1 VLAGSRD
8 LGSVLSLWK
17 LSAGDEPERY
27 YLEQVAQ
34 GREDYYA
41 GEGEAPGQW
50 AGSGG
55 AVLGLGG
62 RVEDEGLA
70 RLLQARDPSSGEELR
85 RPMREGAVAG
95 FDLTFRAPKSVSIL
109 WGAGDAEV
117 ARDVRAAHDVAVER
131 ALGYLEDAACL
142 ARRGRGGHEHV
153 RGEGFVAAAFR
164 HRSSRAGDPLLHT
177 HVVVG
182 NLTRGPDGRWTALDG
197 RLLYRHAKTAGVLYQ
212 AELRAELVRR
222 LGVEF
227 GPVEQGCA
235 DLVGVPREV
244 IEHFSQRRGEIIEHM
259 DAHGGRSA
267 RAAQIAALETRRAKQ
282 TVPNHRLRDEW
293 CARAA
298 EQGLGRAEL
307 AALTGPPREPGH
319 VIGRDHVAALLHE
332 LTEEASTF
340 DRRDVMQAWAQAHR
354 DGITV
359 CEAEAFADEVLATS
373 AVVRVDR
380 AGGPAGEPRY
390 TTPELLAVERELL
403 TTAAGRRN
411 DAVSIADPA
420 DVAAAIAERPTLS
433 EDQAQLVRR
442 LTGSGDGVEVVR
454 APAGTGKT
462 FALEAARC
470 AWEASGNRVFGC
482 ALSARAACELQDQAG
497 IDATTIACLAGELD
511 RGHSLQR
518 GDVLI
523 VDEAGMVGTRSIA
536 RLAAHTAEVEAK
548 LVLVGDDRQ
557 LPELQAGGAFRSLA
571 DRLGAGE
578 LREVR
583 RQRHDWDR
591 DALTALR
598 DGDIERWAH
607 AYREHGRIV
616 ARPTSDGVR
625 RRLVS
630 DWWRANRDSGCDAVM
645 IAHRRDDVGE
655 LNQRARALMRATG
668 QLGPD
673 ELDTGERSFAV
684 GERVVC
690 ERNDRTLGVVNG
702 QRGEVAAVDP
712 ERRAVQ
718 LRLTDGA
725 SIELDAGYLE
735 AGHLSHGYALTAH
748 KAQGA
753 TVDRAFVLGSDDL
766 YREWGYTAL
775 SRHRDEARFYLVS
788 PGSAERALAASA
800 DERDP
805 LIDRLEDLFG
815 TSRAKA
821 LATDE
826 LDVAER
832 RAELEQLAAD
842 HQRLLTEERRAERER
857 EGAEQA
863 RDAAEH
869 QLERLREERAAV
881 GLFDRGERR
890 RIAAMSDAAAYNR
903 DHYDQLAGERA
914 ETLGHAVEERRAWLE
929 ANAEHAGTL
938 LAAEREATADEHL
951 ALRDELADRVRS
963 SDPLLDR
970 DAHALGMTTRG
981 PELVPEPPAV
991 DMDLDLDFGP

>member
-1 VLAGSRD
+1 M
-8 LGSVLSLWK
+8 WK
-17 LSAGDEPERY
+17 LAAGDEPERY

-41 GEGEAPGQW
+41 GEGEAPGEW
-50 AGSGG
+50 AGGG
-55 AVLGLGG
+55 RAALGLAG

-70 RLLQARDPSSGEELR
+70 RLLQARDPSSGEALR

-109 WGAGDAEV
+109 WGAGDAQV
-117 ARDVRAAHDVAVER
+117 AREAREAHDVAVER
-131 ALGYLEDAACL
+131 AVGYLEDEACL
-142 ARRGRGGHEHV
+142 ARRGRGGREHV

-177 HVVVG
+177 HVIVG

-227 GPVEQGCA
+227 GPVEHGCA
-235 DLVGVPREV
+235 DLVGVPRAV
-244 IEHFSQRRGEIIEHM
+244 IEHFSQRRAEIVEHM

-267 RAAQIAALETRRAKQ
+267 KAAQVAALETRRAKQ
-282 TVPNHRLRDEW
+282 SVPHDRLRDEW
-293 CARAA
+293 RARTA
-298 EQGLGRAEL
+298 EQGLGRTEL
-307 AALTGPPREPGH
+307 AALTGPPREPRQ
-319 VIGRDHVAALLHE
+319 VTGRDHVAALLHE

-340 DRRDVMQAWAQAHR
+340 DRRDVMQAWAHAHR

-359 CEAEAFADEVLATS
+359 RDVEAFADELLATS
-373 AVVRVDR
+373 AVVRVDD

-403 TTAAGRRN
+403 ATAAGRRD
-411 DAVSIADPA
+411 DAVAIADPA
-420 DVAAAIAERPTLS
+420 DVAASIAERPALT

-442 LTGSGDGVEVVR
+442 LTGSGDGLEVVR

-462 FALEAARC
+462 FALETART
-470 AWEASGNRVFGC
+470 AWEAGGHRVFGC
-482 ALSARAACELQDQAG
+482 ALSARAARELQDQAG
-497 IDATTIACLAGELD
+497 IDATTIARLAGELD

-523 VDEAGMVGTRSIA
+523 VDEAGMVGTRAIA
-536 RLAAHTAEVEAK
+536 RLADHTAEVEAK

-571 DRLGAGE
+571 DRLGAAE

-591 DALTALR
+591 GALTALR
-598 DGDIERWAH
+598 DGDVESWAQ

-625 RRLVS
+625 SQLVS
-630 DWWRANRDSGCDAVM
+630 DWWRATRDPGCDAVM
-645 IAHRRDDVGE
+645 IAHRRDDVAE
-655 LNQRARALMRATG
+655 LNERARALMRATG
-668 QLGPD
+668 RLGPD
-673 ELDTGERSFAV
+673 EFDTGERSFAV
-684 GERVVC
+684 GDHVVC
-690 ERNDRTLGVVNG
+690 ERNDRRLGVVNG
-702 QRGEVAAVDP
+702 QRGDIAAVDP
-712 ERRAVQ
+712 ERRAVR

-725 SIELDAGYLE
+725 SVGLDAGYLE

-788 PGSAERALAASA
+788 PGSAERALADLA
-800 DERDP
+800 EEPDP
-805 LIDRLEDLFG
+805 LIERLGRLFG
-815 TSRAKA
+815 TSHAKT
-821 LATDE
+821 LATDQM
-826 LDVAER
+826 DAAER

-842 HQRLLTEERRAERER
+842 HQRLVADERWAGRQRD
-857 EGAEQA
+857 GAEQA
-863 RDAAEH
+863 RKAAEH
-869 QLERLREERAAV
+869 QLERLREERATV
-881 GLFDRGERR
+881 GLLDRGERR
-890 RIAAMSDAAAYNR
+890 RIAAMTVAAEYNR
-903 DHYDQLAGERA
+903 DHYDQVAGESDEIVGR
-914 ETLGHAVEERRAWLE
+914 AVEQRRSWLE
-929 ANAEHAGTL
+929 ANADRAAGL
-938 LAAEREATADEHL
+938 LAAERESDVEGHL
-951 ALRDELADRVRS
+951 ALRDELADRFGGS
-963 SDPLLDR
+963 EALLER
-970 DAHALGMTTRG
+970 DAHARDIAARG
-981 PELVPEPPAV
+981 PEVMPEPPAV
-991 DMDLDLDFGP
+991 DFDIDLDLGP